1 MIYERQSQVSKK
13 YNKLKSIKE
22 LQATINISNS
32 NLQANRCAI
41 LAESNAKKANNGN
54 KPIAKA
60 IQMIF
65 LKSNSL
71 YAGIALP
78 KWIYSS
84 FPGTECGLY

>member
-1 MIYERQSQVSKK
+1 VSKK

-60 IQMIF
+60 I
-65 LKSNSL
+65 
-71 YAGIALP
+71 
-78 KWIYSS
+78 
-84 FPGTECGLY
+84 